1 MYDSVKSFM
10 ENEKIGNIIK
20 ELRKKN
26 NLKEGLVDYV
36 AKKQVKW

>member
-36 AKKQVKW
+36 AKEQVKW

>member
-1 MYDSVKSFM
+1 M

-26 NLKEGLVDYV
+26 NLKERLVDYV
-36 AKKQVKW
+36 AKEQVK

>member
-1 MYDSVKSFM
+1 MCDSVKSFM

-36 AKKQVKW
+36 AKEQAKR

>member
-26 NLKEGLVDYV
+26 NLKERLVDYV
-36 AKKQVKW
+36 AKEQVKW

>member
-1 MYDSVKSFM
+1 MCDSVKSFM
-10 ENEKIGNIIK
+10 EKEKIGNIIK

-36 AKKQVKW
+36 AKEQVK

>member
-1 MYDSVKSFM
+1 M

-26 NLKEGLVDYV
+26 NLKEELVDYV
-36 AKKQVKW
+36 AKEQVK

>member
-1 MYDSVKSFM
+1 MCDSVKSFM

-26 NLKEGLVDYV
+26 NLKEWLVDYV
-36 AKKQVKW
+36 AKEQVKR

>member
-1 MYDSVKSFM
+1 MCDSVKSFM
-10 ENEKIGNIIK
+10 ENEKIRNIIK

-36 AKKQVKW
+36 AKEQVK

>member
-26 NLKEGLVDYV
+26 NLKERLVDYV
-36 AKKQVKW
+36 AKEQVK

>member
-1 MYDSVKSFM
+1 MDQ
-10 ENEKIGNIIK
+10 EKIGNIIK

-36 AKKQVKW
+36 AKKQVK